1 MHNYD
6 FDLIVSNLLDL
17 SEQVEDERL
26 RKQLKK
32 NIIKLINLADDEISQ
47 THLDHFFELYGHI
60 EKVEKEHVLLSLD
73 IKDYNIP
80 QEELRDWLLLL
91 E

>member
-6 FDLIVSNLLDL
+6 FDLIISNLLDL

-60 EKVEKEHVLLSLD
+60 EKVENEHVLLSLD
-73 IKDYNIP
+73 IKDHNIP

>member
-6 FDLIVSNLLDL
+6 FDLAIANLLDL
-17 SEQVEDERL
+17 SEQVEDEEL

-32 NIIKLINLADDEISQ
+32 SIIKLINLADDEISQ
-47 THLDHFFELYGHI
+47 THLDHFFELYGQVDQ
-60 EKVEKEHVLLSLD
+60 VEDDHVSVSFD
-73 IKDYNIP
+73 IKGHHIP
-80 QEELRDWLLLL
+80 QDQLKDWLLML